1 MPPGAARVLNIF
13 EVFDRGKELSETLL
27 HIGEGYVVHGLTSG
41 GQVSQIGAEVVERAG
56 EFALV
61 TADLHPDLS
70 GGLAST

>member
-27 HIGEGYVVHGLTSG
+27 HIGVGYVVHGLTSG
-41 GQVSQIGAEVVERAG
+41 GQVSQIDAAG

-70 GGLAST
+70 SGLAST